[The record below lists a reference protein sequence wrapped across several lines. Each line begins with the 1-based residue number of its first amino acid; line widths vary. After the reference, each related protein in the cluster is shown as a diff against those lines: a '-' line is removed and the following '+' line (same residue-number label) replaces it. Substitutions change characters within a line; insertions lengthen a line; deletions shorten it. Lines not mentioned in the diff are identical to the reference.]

1 MSDTQGAI
9 RVRQIAVLLIIV
21 GATIAANVLG
31 MRQGDVAND
40 NFAAN
45 VFFFPANYVFGTIW
59 PVIYLGIVAL
69 AVHQVLPSQ
78 MQNPRYQRGMWM
90 LAGNLILNG
99 AWVVIFN
106 AELFVLSLVAIIP
119 ILATAVIAHFQLG
132 VARSRDAGLA
142 ERILTI
148 PVSIY
153 VAWLTIATVANVSL
167 VLADAGWGGFGLEY
181 ATWGVIM
188 LIVGV
193 VLCGVFLL
201 VFKDPVFPAVYAYAY
216 LGIMARRLGE
226 IQSIVITSVVG
237 AGVLLVLFAVSLILR
252 HRGAASEST
261 T

>member
-1 MSDTQGAI
+1 MSDTRTANQ
-9 RVRQIAVLLIIV
+9 VRQIVVLLIIV

-78 MQNPRYQRGMWM
+78 RENQRYQRGMWM
-90 LAGNLILNG
+90 LAANLVLNG
-99 AWVVIFN
+99 SWVVIFN
-106 AELFVLSLVAIIP
+106 AELFVLSLVAIVP
-119 ILATAVIAHFQLG
+119 ILATAVIAHRQLG
-132 VARSRDAGLA
+132 VARSPEAGLA

-167 VLADAGWGGFGLEY
+167 VLADAGWGGFGLAY
-181 ATWGVIM
+181 TTWGVIM

-201 VFKDPVFPAVYAYAY
+201 VLKDPVFPVVYAYAY
-216 LGIMARRLGE
+216 LGIMVRRLGE
-226 IQSIVITSVVG
+226 IQSIVITSIVG
-237 AGVLLVLFAVSLILR
+237 AGVLLLLFAVGLFVR
-252 HRGAASEST
+252 HRNAATGAAA
-261 T
+261 